1 VTKEMSM
8 VDNDTDFDDILEGTV
23 DEVEDAIDDLD
34 DADFEDLLDA
44 EKEGKDRKTVK
55 EYIESK
61 MDDEEDESP
70 VEEADESAEE
80 VVEEIEE
87 ETEGGFLGSFS
98 KTSVLGGGLILG
110 VILGFAVAT
119 LSGGPS
125 GSANPAQVQED
136 VRAIAGA
143 GGFNGTM
150 DISEPEIR
158 NSMYYLSVNMSQETE
173 NGTASQTQN
182 VYVSLDGQK
191 LFLVREQLGRT
202 LSPIDIPSTLE
213 QIEAR
218 ESGDTQSPQQPQQPE
233 APEPN
238 ATQ

>member
-1 VTKEMSM
+1 MA
-8 VDNDTDFDDILEGTV
+8 DNDKDFDDILEGTV
-23 DEVEDAIDDLD
+23 DEVKDAIDDLD
-34 DADFEDLLDA
+34 DVEFEDLLDA
-44 EKEGKDRKTVK
+44 EKEGKDRKTIK
-55 EYIESK
+55 DHIESL
-61 MDDEEDESP
+61 MDDEEDDESP

-119 LSGGPS
+119 FSGGPS
-125 GSANPAQVQED
+125 GSASPAQVQED

-150 DISEPEIR
+150 EITEPEIR
-158 NSMYYLSVNMSQETE
+158 HSMYYMNVSMSQQNGNETV
-173 NGTASQTQN
+173 SQTQK

-213 QIEAR
+213 QIEGSQTP
-218 ESGDTQSPQQPQQPE
+218 ES
-233 APEPN
+233 N

>member
-1 VTKEMSM
+1 MA
-8 VDNDTDFDDILEGTV
+8 DNDTDFDDILEGTV
-23 DEVEDAIDDLD
+23 DEVKDAIDDLD
-34 DADFEDLLDA
+34 DVDFEDLLDA
-44 EKEGKDRKTVK
+44 ETEGKDRKTIK
-55 EYIESK
+55 EHIESK
-61 MDDEEDESP
+61 MDDGDESP
-70 VEEADESAEE
+70 VEESDESAEE

-119 LSGGPS
+119 FSGTPG
-125 GSANPAQVQED
+125 GSASPAQVQED

-150 DISEPEIR
+150 EITEPEIR
-158 NSMYYLSVNMSQETE
+158 HSMYYMNVTMSQEDGNETV
-173 NGTASQTQN
+173 SQTQK

-218 ESGDTQSPQQPQQPE
+218 ESGDTQSPEQPS
-233 APEPN
+233 APETN

>member
-1 VTKEMSM
+1 MA
-8 VDNDTDFDDILEGTV
+8 DNDTDFDDILEGTV
-23 DEVEDAIDDLD
+23 DEVKDAIDDLD
-34 DADFEDLLDA
+34 DVDFEDLLDA
-44 EKEGKDRKTVK
+44 EEDGKNRKTVK
-55 EYIESK
+55 EHIESK
-61 MDDEEDESP
+61 MDNGDESP
-70 VEEADESAEE
+70 VEESDESAEE

-119 LSGGPS
+119 FS
-125 GSANPAQVQED
+125 GSPTGSASPAQVQED

-150 DISEPEIR
+150 DITEPEIR
-158 NSMYYLSVNMSQETE
+158 HSMYYMNVSMSQDNGNETVD
-173 NGTASQTQN
+173 QTQK

-218 ESGDTQSPQQPQQPE
+218 ESGDTQSPQQPQQPS
-233 APEPN
+233 APETN